1 MLDMTV
7 VSKDGRQYPVYPAF
21 TINVHDSSFRN
32 LPDTVIAQSLIVRF
46 EKISD
51 ETMNKIQIGVK
62 ETSNLNDLM
71 TLKVYKFPFIAMVW
85 LGVILM
91 VTGLIMSIVQ
101 RVKRNNLSAV

>member
-1 MLDMTV
+1 
-7 VSKDGRQYPVYPAF
+7 
-21 TINVHDSSFRN
+21 
-32 LPDTVIAQSLIVRF
+32 
-46 EKISD
+46 
-51 ETMNKIQIGVK
+51 MNKIQIGVK